1 MQLSVVSTAVRFSYC
16 KYKSYTCSDT
26 VTEKVASGL
35 CIFLQDIS
43 RMSAINLIKCDMV
56 ATIFWQCMQVEPH
69 TKRVMIF
76 CGLCGP
82 PRLHIGRILKWKIET
97 DEWLVDIENFLNLK
111 IVGSLV
117 EKCIIS
123 KKVISTHM
131 NLFCPDSVV
140 LVESGGC
147 VAADI

>member
-1 MQLSVVSTAVRFSYC
+1 MYAGR
-16 KYKSYTCSDT
+16 
-26 VTEKVASGL
+26 ASH
-35 CIFLQDIS
+35 Q
-43 RMSAINLIKCDMV
+43 K
-56 ATIFWQCMQVEPH
+56 
-69 TKRVMIF
+69 VMIF

-131 NLFCPDSVV
+131 SLFCPDSVV
-140 LVESGGC
+140 LMESSGC